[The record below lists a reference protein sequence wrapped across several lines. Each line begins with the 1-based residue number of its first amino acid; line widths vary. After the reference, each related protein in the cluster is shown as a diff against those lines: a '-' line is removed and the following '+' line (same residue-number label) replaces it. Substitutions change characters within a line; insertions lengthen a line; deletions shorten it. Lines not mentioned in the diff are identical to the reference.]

1 MNANGVKCGMKVD
14 FDTQIFAAQEFGG
27 ISRYFASVA
36 QAMRD
41 DFDVNARIVAPLHFN
56 AYLQALPKRYWMGRH
71 IARPAQLSSLVR
83 LASMG
88 LSVPV
93 HCARKADILHETYY
107 FPLAMPSMARRR
119 VVTVYDMIHEKRPE
133 SFPARDP
140 IREWKRKTVARADH
154 VLCIS
159 EYTRKDLLDIYNLP
173 PERVSVV
180 YLGYDSLERLL
191 DAEPA
196 SAFRLRVL
204 GSDEPYILFVGQRG
218 GYKNF
223 SGLIKAYASSVW
235 LRQNFK
241 LLSFGGGGLSETE
254 RAEIQSLGLEGRV
267 LQSGGSDAEL
277 ARCYRHAALFVY
289 PSAYE
294 GFGIPPLEA
303 MSLDCPLACSNAT
316 SIPEVAGD
324 AAEYFEPDD
333 LDSIRTAMERVLG
346 SAEASQ
352 YLLARGRIQR
362 DRFSWRKCAEETL
375 GVYRQL

>member
-1 MNANGVKCGMKVD
+1 MSANEMKSGMKVD

-41 DFDVNARIVAPLHFN
+41 NFSVDAQIVAPLHFN

-71 IARPAQLSSLVR
+71 VSRPAQLSSLVR

-159 EYTRKDLLDIYNLP
+159 EYTRKDLLDIYGLP

-196 SAFRLRVL
+196 TAFRLRVL

-223 SGLIKAYASSVW
+223 SGLLKAYSSSAW

-241 LLSFGGGGLSETE
+241 LLCFGGGGLSETE
-254 RAEIQSLGLEGRV
+254 RADIHSLGLEKRV
-267 LQSGGSDAEL
+267 LQSGGPDAEL

-289 PSAYE
+289 PSCYE

-324 AAEYFEPDD
+324 AAEYFDPDD
-333 LDSIRTAMERVLG
+333 FDSIRMAMERVLG
-346 SAEASQ
+346 SAEVSRD
-352 YLLARGRIQR
+352 LLARGRMQR
-362 DRFSWRKCAEETL
+362 DRFSWRKCAEGTL

>member
-1 MNANGVKCGMKVD
+1 MSANEMKSGMKVD

-41 DFDVNARIVAPLHFN
+41 DFSVDAQVVAPLHFN
-56 AYLQALPKRYWMGRH
+56 AYLQALSKRYWMGRH
-71 IARPAQLSSLVR
+71 VARPAQFSSLVR
-83 LASMG
+83 LVSMG

-223 SGLIKAYASSVW
+223 SSLLRAYSSSVW

-241 LLSFGGGGLSETE
+241 LLCFGGGGLSETE

-267 LQSGGSDAEL
+267 LQSGGPDAEL
-277 ARCYRHAALFVY
+277 ARCYRNAALFVY

-346 SAEASQ
+346 SAEASRD
-352 YLLARGRIQR
+352 LLARGRMQR

-375 GVYRQL
+375 GVYHQL